1 MLFSVR
7 KKDDD
12 IVIASNKEKKIA
24 LLRMFVKDVRKVA
37 AKSCYG
43 IPKEQQVSLDIFNK
57 PILSLNGTSIVAKSK
72 EHQVIYSEIKSRR
85 ETDSEIPYRGYLINV
100 KWFSLKEQ
108 YCNTLVIK
116 KIDEFSFGLHSCDG
130 KLYNTSGKRVA
141 YVITLGGNLIIHD
154 HIVCDRSKGQ
164 TYFHS
169 TLAAGM
175 PVICAGLIRV
185 DNGMIRDISNESG
198 HYKPGIANLY
208 NAVKLLDN
216 VICLDCMI
224 RIVSVT
230 INSVTKE
237 SQIFY
242 KVRMKGSFLAD
253 MEAVGEDGLTIPQR
267 CFSLLKRCD
276 DNYQKI
282 VNNALIKN
290 NTGCMDNVLV
300 NVSVRIH
307 VLITVYVAMIIIL

>member
-1 MLFSVR
+1 MLFSVS
-7 KKDDD
+7 KKNDDT
-12 IVIASNKEKKIA
+12 VITSNKEKKIS
-24 LLRMFVKDVRKVA
+24 LLRMFVKDVRKIA
-37 AKSCYG
+37 AKSCYA

-57 PILSLNGTSIVAKSK
+57 PILSLNGTSIMATSK
-72 EHQVIYSEIKSRR
+72 GHQVIYCEIKSRR
-85 ETDSEIPYRGYLINV
+85 KADSEIPYRSCLINV
-100 KWFSLKEQ
+100 KWFSLMEQ
-108 YCNTLVIK
+108 YYNVVAIK
-116 KIDEFSFGLHSCDG
+116 RINKFSFVLHSHDG
-130 KLYNTSGKRVA
+130 TLYGTSGRRVA

-185 DNGMIRDISNESG
+185 DNGIITDISNESG

-224 RIVSVT
+224 RIVGVTVDSVT
-230 INSVTKE
+230 RKLRM
-237 SQIFY
+237 FC

-253 MEAVGEDGLTIPQR
+253 METVGDDGLTIPQR
-267 CFSLLKRCD
+267 CFSLLRRCD

-282 VNNALIKN
+282 IDNALIKN
-290 NTGCMDNVLV
+290 NPGCMDNVLV
-300 NVSVRIH
+300 KCCSENA
-307 VLITVYVAMIIIL
+307 LC